1 MTTSLPVF
9 VFEMNKSSLI
19 GFILIALIL
28 FGWMWWMQPSK
39 EQLAEQKRI
48 QDSIMMARREAAILD
63 SIRLEKERQVADSL
77 QQLEAV
83 VPETEMDS
91 IAIVNEQ
98 LRLRRDKYGAFAAAS
113 DGEEQC
119 WTLENKLQKI
129 TISNKGGYIKQVEL
143 KDYKTYDSL
152 PLINFDPETAVFNL
166 SFFSNNRIINTS
178 QLYFKPYLNGQPY
191 QGGDLAVADGDSLV
205 FALRAYVEGAD
216 GQIDNN
222 GYLEFCYKL
231 FDNNYMLDF
240 DLRTVGL
247 KDVIANNINYM
258 DLQWQVDL
266 LKHEKDVDR
275 FINTTVYYKPMGDDD
290 VDRLNDRK
298 HKEETVNS
306 SVNWVSFK
314 ERFFCNV
321 LVAKNGFSSAKIGVN
336 EDHKGNPKY
345 FKTMMSDLEVPY
357 DFKADVNEFPMSFYF
372 GPNHFKTLR
381 KYGLKLQRQIDVG
394 NFFLI
399 RWINY
404 GVIYVFDWLGSYG
417 WNYGIVILILT
428 ILIKILL
435 FPIAFKSYKSTAI
448 SRILKPEMEAINA
461 KYPKEEDA
469 LKKQQAVMNL
479 QKQAGASPASGCIPM
494 LLQFPILIA
503 VFRFFPSSIEL
514 RQQSFLWA
522 DDLSTYD
529 SILDLP
535 FNIPFYGDHVSLFCL
550 LMTIT
555 TFIYTYVNNK
565 QMDATANPQM
575 KGMKIM
581 MYLMPIMFLGIFNS
595 YSAGLSYYYMLAN
608 IITFLQMFLFRKMI
622 DEDKVRAKIEEN
634 KRKPAKKSRFM
645 QRLEAAQKA
654 QQQQAR
660 NARR

>member
-1 MTTSLPVF
+1 
-9 VFEMNKSSLI
+9 MNKSSLL
-19 GFILIALIL
+19 GFILIAAIL

-39 EQLAEQKRI
+39 EELAEQRRI
-48 QDSIMMARREAAILD
+48 QDSIMVARREAAILD
-63 SIRLEKERQVADSL
+63 SIKFAEQQQRTAEAQLL
-77 QQLEAV
+77 QETTL
-83 VPETEMDS
+83 PEVEMDS
-91 IAIVNEQ
+91 ATAATYQYQ
-98 LRLRRDKYGAFAAAS
+98 LSREKFGAFASAS
-113 DGEEQC
+113 TGEEKL
-119 WTLENKLQKI
+119 WTLENQLQRI

-143 KDYKTYDSL
+143 KNYQTYDSL
-152 PLINFDPETAVFNL
+152 PLINFDPETAVFDL
-166 SFFSNNRIINTS
+166 SFFANNRIINTS
-178 QLYFKPYLNGQPY
+178 QLYFEPFVNGQPY
-191 QGGDLAVADGDSLV
+191 NGGDLQTADGESIV
-205 FALRAYVEGAD
+205 FTLRAYVD
-216 GQIDNN
+216 DINGQRNEN
-222 GYLEFCYKL
+222 KYLEYVYTL
-231 FDNNYMLDF
+231 RDDNYMLDF

-247 KDVIANNINYM
+247 NDVLANNINYM
-258 DLQWQVDL
+258 NLDWKVDI
-266 LKHEKDVDR
+266 LKHEKDNDR
-275 FINTTVYYKPMGDDD
+275 FINTTVYYKPMTENE
-290 VDRLNDRK
+290 VDRLDDRK
-298 HKEETVNS
+298 RKEENINYG
-306 SVNWVSFK
+306 VNWVSFK

-321 LVAKNGFSSAKIGVN
+321 LVARNGFASAKIAANTDGPN
-336 EDHKGNPKY
+336 SDHY
-345 FKTMMSDLEVPY
+345 FKTMSASLEIPY
-357 DFKADVNEFPMSFYF
+357 NYNMEVNEFPMSFYF
-372 GPNHFKTLR
+372 GPNHFKTL
-381 KYGLKLQRQIDVG
+381 KSYDLKLQRQIDVG

-448 SRILKPEMEAINA
+448 TRVLKPEMEAINA

-469 LKKQQAVMNL
+469 MKKQQAVMEL
-479 QKQAGASPASGCIPM
+479 QRQAGASPASGCIPM

-522 DDLSTYD
+522 NDLSTYD

-535 FNIPFYGDHVSLFCL
+535 FTIPFYGDHVSLFCL

-565 QMDATANPQM
+565 QMDTTANPQM

-608 IITFLQMFLFRKMI
+608 IITFLQMFIFRKMI
-622 DEDKVRAKIEEN
+622 NEDKVRATIEEN
-634 KRKPAKKSRFM
+634 KRKPQKKSRFQ
-645 QRLEAAQKA
+645 QRLEAAQKL
-654 QQQQAR
+654 QQQQAKNNR
-660 NARR
+660 K

>member
-1 MTTSLPVF
+1 
-9 VFEMNKSSLI
+9 
-19 GFILIALIL
+19 
-28 FGWMWWMQPSK
+28 
-39 EQLAEQKRI
+39 
-48 QDSIMMARREAAILD
+48 MARQEAAILD
-63 SIRLEKERQVADSL
+63 SIRLAEEQEAQAAADTL
-77 QQLEAV
+77 PAV
-83 VPETEMDS
+83 VPETVTDS
-91 IAIVNEQ
+91 ATLALMQ
-98 LRLRRDKYGAFAAAS
+98 YQQSRDKFGVFASAS
-113 DGEEQC
+113 NGEEQL
-119 WTLENKLQKI
+119 WTVENNLQRI
-129 TISNKGGYIKQVEL
+129 TFSSKGGYIKEVEL
-143 KDYKTYDSL
+143 KDFQTYDSM
-152 PLINFDPETAVFNL
+152 PLISFDPETALFDL

-178 QLYFKPYLNGQPY
+178 QLYFEPMVNGMPYE
-191 QGGDLAVADGDSLV
+191 GGDLTVGEGETLTFAMRVYADTP
-205 FALRAYVEGAD
+205 EGIRD
-216 GQIDNN
+216 ENQ
-222 GYLEFCYKL
+222 YLEYTYVIP
-231 FDNNYMLDF
+231 DDNYMLGF
-240 DLRTVGL
+240 NLKTVGL
-247 KDVIANNINYM
+247 NGVLANNVNYM
-258 DLQWQVDL
+258 NLDWKVDL
-266 LKHEKDVDR
+266 LQHEKDVDR
-275 FINTTVYYKPMGDDD
+275 FINTTVYYRSMIEKD

-298 HKEETVNS
+298 HKEETINS

-321 LVAKNGFSSAKIGVN
+321 LVAENGFGSAKIAVN
-336 EDHKGNPKY
+336 TDESANPKY
-345 FKTMMSDLEVPY
+345 FKTMSAELEIPY
-357 DFKADVNEFPMSFYF
+357 NPNAEVNEFPMSFYF
-372 GPNHFKTLR
+372 GPNHFKTL
-381 KYGLKLQRQIDVG
+381 KSYDLKLQRQIDVG

-448 SRILKPEMEAINA
+448 TRILKPEMEAIAA

-469 LKKQQAVMNL
+469 MKKQQAVMEL
-479 QKQAGASPASGCIPM
+479 QRQAGASPTSGCIPM

-522 DDLSTYD
+522 EDLSTYD
-529 SILDLP
+529 SVLDLP

-565 QMDATANPQM
+565 QMDTTANPQM

-608 IITFLQMFLFRKMI
+608 IITFIQMFVFRRMI
-622 DEDKVRAKIEEN
+622 DENKVRATIEEN
-634 KRKPAKKSRFM
+634 KRKPKKKSRFQ

-654 QQQQAR
+654 QQQQMR
-660 NARR
+660 NR

>member
-1 MTTSLPVF
+1 
-9 VFEMNKSSLI
+9 MNKSSLI
-19 GFILIALIL
+19 GFILIGAIL
-28 FGWMWWMQPSK
+28 FGWMLWMQPSK
-39 EQLAEQKRI
+39 EELAEQKRI
-48 QDSIMMARREAAILD
+48 QDSIMLARQEAAMLD
-63 SIRLEKERQVADSL
+63 SIQMAEEQANQAELDSL
-77 QQLEAV
+77 AEAV
-83 VPETEMDS
+83 QWTDS
-91 IAIVNEQ
+91 AAYLAEQ
-98 LRLRRDKYGAFAAAS
+98 ERLNRDKFGAFASAS
-113 DGEEQC
+113 QGEEQL
-119 WTLENKLQKI
+119 WTLENRLQKV
-129 TISNKGGYIKQVEL
+129 TISNKGGFIKQVEL
-143 KDYKTYDSL
+143 KAYQTYDSL
-152 PLINFDPETAVFNL
+152 PLICFDPETALFDL

-178 QLYFKPYLNGQPY
+178 QLYFEPYVDGQPY
-191 QGGDLAVADGDSLV
+191 QGGDLTTREGDSLV
-205 FALRAYVEGAD
+205 FTLRAYTDAQEGTPGGD
-216 GQIDNN
+216 Q
-222 GYLEFCYKL
+222 YLEFVYTL
-231 FDNNYMLDF
+231 RDNDYMMGF

-258 DLQWQVDL
+258 NLDWQVDL
-266 LKHEKDVDR
+266 LQHEKDVDR
-275 FINTTVYYKPMGDDD
+275 FINTTVYYKPMNDNE
-290 VDRLNDRK
+290 VDRVNDRK
-298 HKEETVNS
+298 SKEEVINS
-306 SVNWVSFK
+306 SINWFSFK

-321 LVAKNGFSSAKIGVN
+321 LVAQKGFSSAKLSVN
-336 EDHKGNPKY
+336 TETGKQNPKY
-345 FKTMMSDLEVPY
+345 FKTMASSVEIPY
-357 DFKADVNEFPMSFYF
+357 DFRAETNEFPMSFYF
-372 GPNHFKTLR
+372 GPNHFKTL
-381 KYGLKLQRQIDVG
+381 KSYGLKLQRQIDVG

-448 SRILKPEMEAINA
+448 TRLLKPEMEAINA

-469 LKKQQAVMNL
+469 MKKQQAVMTL
-479 QKQAGASPASGCIPM
+479 QKQAGASPTSGCIPM

-522 DDLSTYD
+522 EDLSTYD

-535 FNIPFYGDHVSLFCL
+535 FRIPGYGDHVSLFCL

-565 QMDATANPQM
+565 QMESTANPQM

-608 IITFLQMFLFRKMI
+608 IITFIQMFVFRKMI
-622 DEDKVRAKIEEN
+622 DEDKVRATIEAN
-634 KRKPAKKSRFM
+634 KRKPVKKSRFQ
-645 QRLEAAQKA
+645 QRLEEAQKA
-654 QQQQAR
+654 QQQQLR